1 MLPPSE
7 SDEGP
12 FGMSNEI
19 DKASSTETAGAQVDE
34 AGAAAVPAEELVP
47 GEWAPEQVEQWK
59 EQAEK
64 AQEHWDRLLRVS
76 ADFDNF
82 KKRSARE
89 RQEAIRFAN
98 EGLMEKI
105 VPVLDNME
113 MALAAAARP
122 EGESSEGLRTGVE
135 MIYNQLKT
143 VLTEAGLEQIDAL
156 GKPFDPAWH
165 EAVSQQESADIPE
178 GNVLHQIRKGYKL
191 RERLIRPASVVVA
204 KKPGA

>member
-1 MLPPSE
+1 
-7 SDEGP
+7 
-12 FGMSNEI
+12 MSNETDKEVQAAPAGTQA
-19 DKASSTETAGAQVDE
+19 DKAAPG
-34 AGAAAVPAEELVP
+34 AVPTEELVAT
-47 GEWAPEQVEQWK
+47 EWTHEQIGRWK

-98 EGLMEKI
+98 EGLIEKI
-105 VPVLDNME
+105 IPVLDNME
-113 MALAAAARP
+113 MALAAAAQP
-122 EGESSEGLRTGVE
+122 EVGDSDGLKTGVE

-143 VLTEAGLEQIDAL
+143 ILADAGLEQIHAA
-156 GKPFDPAWH
+156 GQPFDPAWH
-165 EAVSQQESADIPE
+165 EAVSQQESADVPE
-178 GNVLHQIRKGYKL
+178 GTVLHQIRKGYKL

-204 KKPGA
+204 KTPGA

>member
-1 MLPPSE
+1 
-7 SDEGP
+7 
-12 FGMSNEI
+12 MSNEF
-19 DKASSTETAGAQVDE
+19 DKASSTEPAGAQVDE
-34 AGAAAVPAEELVP
+34 AGAAAAPAEELVP
-47 GEWAPEQVEQWK
+47 GEWAPEQIEQWK

-105 VPVLDNME
+105 IPVLDNME

-122 EGESSEGLRTGVE
+122 EGESSDGLRTGVE

-156 GKPFDPAWH
+156 GQPFDPAWH
-165 EAVSQQESADIPE
+165 EAVSQQESADVPE

-204 KKPGA
+204 KPPGA

>member
-1 MLPPSE
+1 
-7 SDEGP
+7 
-12 FGMSNEI
+12 MSNE
-19 DKASSTETAGAQVDE
+19 TENATS
-34 AGAAAVPAEELVP
+34 AGAAGTQLDAVGATAVPKEELVP
-47 GEWAPEQVEQWK
+47 TEWTREQIGQWK

-105 VPVLDNME
+105 IPVLDSME
-113 MALAAAARP
+113 MALAATAQA
-122 EGESSEGLRTGVE
+122 EAGQSEALKTGVE

-143 VLTEAGLEQIDAL
+143 VLAEAGLEQIDAA
-156 GKPFDPAWH
+156 GEPFDPAWH
-165 EAVSQQESADIPE
+165 EAVSQQASADVPE
-178 GNVLHQIRKGYKL
+178 GLVLHQIRKGYRL

-204 KKPGA
+204 KAPGA